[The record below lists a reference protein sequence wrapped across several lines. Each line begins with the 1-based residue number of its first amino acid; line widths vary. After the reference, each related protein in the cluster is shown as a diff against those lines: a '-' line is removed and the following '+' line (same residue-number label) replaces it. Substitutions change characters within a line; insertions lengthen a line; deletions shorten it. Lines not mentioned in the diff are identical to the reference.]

1 MQYYQLLYKIKHASL
16 MWIVNRDI
24 EYDDLLKGI
33 KHIWE
38 LEDYT
43 SDVDEYYIIKQ
54 NNCSQ
59 DDIEKIYELHQFT
72 TFTLDQNSELL
83 FKSG

>member
-43 SDVDEYYIIKQ
+43 SDIDEYYIIETK
-54 NNCSQ
+54 
-59 DDIEKIYELHQFT
+59 
-72 TFTLDQNSELL
+72 
-83 FKSG
+83 